1 MSDSSNNYLSNSLWM
16 LLEKS
21 SRILSGILVG
31 VLVAR
36 YLGPAQFGLISYA
49 LSVIAIFT
57 ILSTLGMDSIVVREL
72 ITRKEKA
79 AEILGTS
86 FYLRLSGAVLVILFS
101 AIYSYFRDT
110 PERTLTI
117 LIVSGSI
124 AIQAFS
130 VLDFYFQSQLKGKYT
145 AMAQVFTLLTSS
157 LVKLF
162 LIWVGASVYWFAF
175 MAVFEAGMS
184 ASIQFKYYKQVSSA
198 VGTWKFSFEEAKL
211 LLQNSY
217 PIIGSSLVLMIYQKS
232 GDILVLRFLRDL
244 GLVGQYAA
252 AVRISEASY
261 FIPVAISAAVF
272 PGIVNNRNNP
282 ELQMKRYI
290 QLCSIMIWSAIA
302 VSIGGLILGDWAISF
317 LYKEGYPLSPS
328 IFKLHIWG
336 SIPVYFGTAWGMWML
351 AQHRQ
356 KAIIFFQLFNL
367 VAYLVTSFYFIPKFQ
382 VLGMAY
388 AVLVTYYLG
397 LIATLVFYRPAESI
411 RVFFNALNPA
421 HLLDVLQYSKEQR
434 KKKS

>member
-1 MSDSSNNYLSNSLWM
+1 MSEPANNYLSNSLWM

-21 SRILSGILVG
+21 SRIISGILVG

-36 YLGPAQFGLISYA
+36 YLGPSQFGLISYA

-72 ITRKEKA
+72 ITRKEKS

-86 FYLRLSGAVLVILFS
+86 FYLRLSGALLVILFS
-101 AIYSYFRDT
+101 AIYSFLRDT
-110 PERTLTI
+110 PERTMTI

-145 AMAQVFTLLTSS
+145 AMAQVFTLLASS
-157 LVKLF
+157 VIKLV
-162 LIWVGASVYWFAF
+162 LIWLDASVYWFAF

-184 ASIQFKYYKQVSSA
+184 ASLQFRYYKMVSAA
-198 VGTWKFSFEEAKL
+198 VGKWKFSLAEAKL

-244 GLVGQYAA
+244 GMVGQYAA

-261 FIPVAISAAVF
+261 FIPVAICAAVF

-282 ELQMKRYI
+282 ELQLKRYI

-302 VSIGGLILGDWAISF
+302 VSIGGLILGDWAITF
-317 LYKEGYPLSPS
+317 LYKDGYPLSPG

-356 KAIIFFQLFNL
+356 KVIIFFQIFNL
-367 VAYLVTSFYFIPKFQ
+367 IAYLFTSFYFIPKFQ
-382 VLGMAY
+382 VTGMAY

-397 LIATLVFYRPAESI
+397 LLATLLFYKPGESI
-411 RVFFNALNPA
+411 GVFIKALNPA
-421 HLLDVLQYSKEQR
+421 HLLDVFRYSKAQR
-434 KKKS
+434 TKK